1 MAKNPHTE
9 SNSGPAEES
18 AQTHEQS
25 KNDQLEEMRSY
36 AKGHDLHTNQ
46 GVRIADNHNSLKAG
60 ERGPT
65 LLEDFI
71 FREKMNHFDNER
83 IPERIVHAR
92 GAAAHGF
99 FPAVQ
104 ECGQPI
110 QGRTVSGPR
119 KENAGV
125 HSVLNRSGRT
135 RIKRYGESQLAAKCG
150 AGTPCDRC
158 SGRGLANC
166 LSHYPV
172 VLTFFIR
179 HSVAP
184 YF

>member
-9 SNSGPAEES
+9 SNLGPAEDIGK
-18 AQTHEQS
+18 TNEQS
-25 KNDQLEEMRSY
+25 KNGQLEEMRSY
-36 AKGHDLHTNQ
+36 AKGHDLRTNQ

-99 FPAVQ
+99 F
-104 ECGQPI
+104 QPY
-110 QGRTVSGPR
+110 
-119 KENAGV
+119 ENAATFSKAGV
-125 HSVLNRSGRT
+125 FQDPDKKNAGFHAVFNRSGFARV
-135 RIKRYGESQLAAKCG
+135 E
-150 AGTPCDRC
+150 
-158 SGRGLANC
+158 
-166 LSHYPV
+166 
-172 VLTFFIR
+172 
-179 HSVAP
+179 
-184 YF
+184 